1 MSETMSFREV
11 KLEGGW
17 LMVKPEREDL
27 GKAMSVVRKH
37 KDRLYDLEVKEHR
50 KKRSLDANAYAWVL
64 INKLAD
70 VMRIPPTEV
79 YRQAIQDISGNSE
92 VIPIRDDAWVQ
103 FKIAWVH
110 NGLGWICKDMGKSKI
125 PGYRNLMVYYG
136 SSVYD
141 TKQMSDLIDHLVQ
154 DCKAL
159 DIETLPPD
167 KLALL
172 MEDWDEKGH

>member
-1 MSETMSFREV
+1 MAETITFQKI
-11 KLEGGW
+11 KLEAGW

-27 GKAMSVVRKH
+27 GKAMAVVRKH
-37 KDRLYDLEVKEHR
+37 KDKLYDLTVKEHQ

-70 VMRIPPTEV
+70 VMRIPPNEV

-92 VIPIRDDAWVQ
+92 VIPIKNDAVEQ
-103 FKIAWVH
+103 FKQAWSH
-110 NGLGWICKDMGKSKI
+110 NGIGWLCRDMGKSKI

-136 SSVYD
+136 SSVYN
-141 TKQMSDLIDHLVQ
+141 TTQMSDLIDHIIQ

-172 MEDWDEKGH
+172 MEEWNEKGY